1 MRALFFVLT
10 LSMTP
15 SCVLWGSS
23 LGDGPEAGAVVA
35 EHPLAVRAGLDVLAR
50 GGNAADAAVATALTL
65 AVVLPQAGNL
75 GGGGFAVWAPA
86 EGAPLAIDFREV
98 APESTDPLA
107 YFNEA
112 EALVSGRS
120 LRGPLAVGV
129 PGSPA
134 GLWDLYERCGSGRF
148 NFRTLADEAIRL
160 AGEGWPIDP
169 WLARSLSSKTLK
181 ERMNPAARAVF
192 YPDGEALTEGE
203 LLVQP
208 ALAETLRRFSRRGPK
223 AIYEGEI
230 AQQIVSE
237 LRRSP
242 VPEELAGTLAEGFF
256 QVEIG
261 DLSSYR
267 IELREPTQ
275 AWFRGWEVLGMPPPS
290 SGGLVMAEVFA
301 ILEGFPLETERVAQA
316 EGGYEPTSR
325 LLHLWIEAMRHAFAD
340 RAQHMGDPGFYE
352 VPSGELLSDERIL
365 DARVSIGER
374 ADLSVG
380 PWDVDSFAESDETT
394 HLSVLDREGNA
405 VSLTTTLNTSFGS
418 CIMVEGAG
426 FLLNNE
432 MDDFAVTAGVANTY
446 GLVGGEANVPARG
459 KRPLSSMSPTIIR
472 DDEGR
477 VRVVL
482 GAPGGP
488 RIITAVTQVVL
499 RLFVLGQDLVSAV
512 AAPRLH
518 QQWRPEATRFE
529 GGWAQELI
537 DDLEAR
543 GHPVSVEPTASF
555 ASVQAIRVNYV
566 NDARDEES
574 ASVGRVEVASDPRRG
589 GVGGVIGRG
598 LTVPARPKK

>member
-1 MRALFFVLT
+1 VRTPLFLVT
-10 LSMTP
+10 LLLTP
-15 SCVLWGSS
+15 SCALWGTS
-23 LGDGPEAGAVVA
+23 LEDGPEAGAVVA
-35 EHPLAVRAGLDVLAR
+35 EHPLAVQAGLDVLAR
-50 GGNAADAAVATALTL
+50 GGNAADAAVATALVL

-75 GGGGFAVWAPA
+75 GGGGFAVWAPVD
-86 EGAPLAIDFREV
+86 GAALAIDFREV

-112 EALVSGRS
+112 KAVVAGRS

-134 GLWDLYERCGSGRF
+134 GIWDLYERCGSGRF

-160 AGEGWPIDP
+160 AEDGWPIDP
-169 WLARSLSSKTLK
+169 WLARSLRSKSLK
-181 ERMNPAARAVF
+181 GRMNPAASAVF
-192 YPDGEALTEGE
+192 YPDGQALTEGD

-208 ALAETLRRFSRRGPK
+208 ALAETLRRYARRGPK
-223 AIYEGEI
+223 AIYEGEV

-242 VPEELAGTLAEGFF
+242 VPEEAMGTPAEGFF
-256 QVEIG
+256 QVEIS

-267 IELREPTQ
+267 TELREPTQ
-275 AWFRGWEVLGMPPPS
+275 TWFRGWEILGMPPPS
-290 SGGLVMAEVFA
+290 SGGLVMAEVLA
-301 ILEGFPLETERVAQA
+301 ILEGFPLETERVAAA
-316 EGGYEPTSR
+316 ESGYEPTSR

-340 RAQHMGDPGFYE
+340 RARHMGDPAFYE
-352 VPSGELLSDERIL
+352 VPSSELLSDERIL
-365 DARVSIGER
+365 KARVSIGER

-380 PWDVDSFAESDETT
+380 PWEVASFVESDETT

-446 GLVGGEANVPARG
+446 GLVGGEANVPVRG

-477 VRVVL
+477 VRIVI

-499 RLFVLGQDLVSAV
+499 RLLVLGQDLVSAV

-518 QQWRPEATRFE
+518 QQWRPEQTRFE
-529 GGWAQELI
+529 GGWAPEHI
-537 DDLEAR
+537 VDLEAR

-555 ASVQAIRVNYV
+555 ASVQAIRVDYV
-566 NDARDEES
+566 NDSGDEE
-574 ASVGRVEVASDPRRG
+574 AAAVGRVEVASDPRRG
-589 GVGGVIGRG
+589 GVGGVTGRG
-598 LTVPARPKK
+598 LTVPSRPKK